1 VTDAERLHVA
11 TLLAVVKGGEWVR
24 GRCPRCSYQQLRGHK
39 CSCPVKLALKRLKQA
54 IGQDDDLGLD
64 DDDLIVERAL
74 RDLATVDESGRRAVV
89 RQAVD
94 MAVALGGR
102 A

>member
-24 GRCPRCSYQQLRGHK
+24 GRCPRCAYTQLRGHK

-54 IGQDDDLGLD
+54 IGQDDDWGLD
-64 DDDLIVERAL
+64 DDDLIVERAI
-74 RDLATVDESGRRAVV
+74 RDLATADEAGRRAVV
-89 RQAVD
+89 RAAVD
-94 MAVALGGR
+94 AGIAFGGR
-102 A
+102 L